1 MMKLTIPNTSIQRKE
16 SIPMKRTKQLL
27 ASALALVMALSAL
40 TACGGGSSSSSSAA
54 GSSSSSSAG
63 STGSEVE
70 AMDLTGVTDP
80 YLATSGLAGD
90 TVVAKVG
97 DVDITAA
104 ELLYWINYGTEL
116 TLSQY
121 GGYMTELPWDNDLG
135 DGMTLA
141 DQMKQSALDAA
152 ALYALLPT
160 LAQQEG
166 LSVTQETLDQLESQ
180 HEQAVQTLGSEE
192 AAERSFWYQMIT
204 WDLLT
209 QLSTRA
215 DLHLQL
221 QNLYYGEGS
230 ENYPTD
236 AEVLAYAQ
244 DELGVYRAK
253 HILLATVDTETRE
266 SLDEATVAEKK
277 ATAED
282 LLAQLRA
289 AEDPVALFDELMNEY
304 SEDPGLATNPDGY
317 TAYKGQMVPEF
328 ESAALALKD
337 GEISDVVY
345 SESTGYHIILRLPLD
360 PANYRNQLV
369 AQLMQVK
376 TDEWLEEYG
385 VETTPAYD
393 QIDPA
398 SFREKVVSLQAAVQ
412 EEVNAILAAQ
422 EDDGSGASSSA
433 ASSSSASSSASSQA
447 D

>member
-1 MMKLTIPNTSIQRKE
+1 MKPI
-16 SIPMKRTKQLL
+16 KRVL
-27 ASALALVMALSAL
+27 AAALALVMGLSAL
-40 TACGGGSSSSSSAA
+40 ASCGGGASSSSSAA
-54 GSSSSSSAG
+54 GSSSSSSA
-63 STGSEVE
+63 SSSASEVE
-70 AMDLTGVTDP
+70 AMDLIGVTDP

-90 TVVAKVG
+90 TVVARVG
-97 DVDITAA
+97 EADITAA

-121 GGYMTELPWDNDLG
+121 GGYMTELPWENDLG
-135 DGMTLA
+135 NGMTLA
-141 DQMKQSALDAA
+141 DQMKKSALDAA
-152 ALYALLPT
+152 ALYALIPT

-166 LSVTQETLDQLESQ
+166 LSVTQDTLDQLDSQ
-180 HEQAVQTLGSEE
+180 HTQAVDTLGNEE
-192 AAERSFWYQMIT
+192 LAEHSFWYQMIT
-204 WDLLT
+204 WDLLSL
-209 QLSTRA
+209 LSTRA

-221 QNLYYGEGS
+221 QNLYFGEGS
-230 ENYPTD
+230 EDYPTD

-266 SLDEATVAEKK
+266 PLDEATIAEKK

-282 LLAQLRA
+282 LLAQLRE

-317 TAYKGQMVPEF
+317 TAQKGQMVPEF
-328 ESAALALKD
+328 EEAALSLKD

-345 SESTGYHIILRLPLD
+345 SETTGYHIILRLPLD
-360 PANYRNQLV
+360 PADYRNQLV

-376 TDEWLEEYG
+376 ADGWLEEYG
-385 VETTPAYD
+385 LETMEAYD

-412 EEVNAILAAQ
+412 KEVNAALAAN
-422 EDDGSGASSSA
+422 EEESSSA
-433 ASSSSASSSASSQA
+433 AASSQEG
-447 D
+447 

>member
-1 MMKLTIPNTSIQRKE
+1 MKPT
-16 SIPMKRTKQLL
+16 KRVL
-27 ASALALVMALSAL
+27 AAALALVMGLSAL
-40 TACGGGSSSSSSAA
+40 TSCGGGASSSSASSSASGSSSSSSA
-54 GSSSSSSAG
+54 SSSA
-63 STGSEVE
+63 SEVE

-90 TVVAKVG
+90 TVVARVG
-97 DVDITAA
+97 EADITAA

-141 DQMKQSALDAA
+141 DQMKKSALDAA

-166 LSVTQETLDQLESQ
+166 LSVTQETLDQLDSQ
-180 HEQAVQTLGSEE
+180 HKQAVETLGSEE
-192 AAERSFWYQMIT
+192 LAERSFWYQMVT
-204 WDLLT
+204 WDLLSL
-209 QLSTRA
+209 LSTRA

-221 QNLYYGEGS
+221 QNLYFGEGS
-230 ENYPTD
+230 EEYPTD

-253 HILLATVDTETRE
+253 HILLATVDTTTRE
-266 SLDEATVAEKK
+266 PLDEATVAEKK

-317 TAYKGQMVPEF
+317 TAVKGQMVPEF
-328 ESAALALKD
+328 EEAALSLKD

-345 SESTGYHIILRLPLD
+345 SETTGYHIILRLPLD
-360 PANYRNQLV
+360 PADYRNQLV

-376 TDEWLEEYG
+376 ADGWMEEYG
-385 VETTPAYD
+385 LETLEAYD

-398 SFREKVVSLQAAVQ
+398 AFREKVVSLQAAVQ
-412 EEVNAILAAQ
+412 EEVNAVLDANEQ
-422 EDDGSGASSSA
+422 ESSDSSA
-433 ASSSSASSSASSQA
+433 AASSQEG
-447 D
+447 